1 MEELTKANHS
11 VMKLGGEAVAREATM
26 VELEHQLAHW
36 KEWTNKSVE
45 RVNNLDRENI
55 KQRIEIAKLKQEV
68 RELDKELE
76 ASRMKVDSLK
86 T

>member
-1 MEELTKANHS
+1 MSFQAAPQLLSASRRADVAMEELTKANHS

-55 KQRIEIAKLKQEV
+55 
-68 RELDKELE
+68 
-76 ASRMKVDSLK
+76 
-86 T
+86 